1 MNLTEI
7 SYTMNLYGTGYC
19 DKLNSHTSSPF
30 VAFQKFAQS
39 FDKVNFPTAATVNK
53 KETHG

>member
-53 KETHG
+53 KKTHG